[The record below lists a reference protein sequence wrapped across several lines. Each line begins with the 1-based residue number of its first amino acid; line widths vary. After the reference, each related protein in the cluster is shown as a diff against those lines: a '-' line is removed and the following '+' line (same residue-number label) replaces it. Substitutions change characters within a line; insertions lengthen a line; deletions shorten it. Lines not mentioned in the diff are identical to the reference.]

1 MFSSDVILY
10 SFLGGLIPALL
21 WLFFWL
27 REDRCQPEP
36 RAFIFLA
43 FIAGMIT
50 VLAVLPFEK
59 LAASTLSGGMVI
71 VAWALIEEVFK
82 FGAAYLTVLRRRAVD
97 EPIDDLIYMISV
109 ALGFAAFENTL
120 FLISAL
126 QHGDVINSI
135 LTGNLRFIGAMLL
148 HTLASATV
156 GIWMALAFY
165 KSRSVRILYTSLGL
179 ILAIILHALFNFFII
194 TSNGGK
200 LFLVFALVWI
210 GIIVVLLMFE
220 KIKLKTRDYC

>member
-1 MFSSDVILY
+1 MFTPDVLLY

-43 FIAGMIT
+43 FLAGMVT
-50 VLAVLPFEK
+50 VLLVLPFEK
-59 LAASTLSGGMVI
+59 WAAGALSGGGVI
-71 VAWALIEEVFK
+71 IAWAIIEEVFK
-82 FGAAYLTVLRRRAVD
+82 FGAAYVTVLRRRAVD

-126 QHGDVINSI
+126 QHGDVVSSI
-135 LTGNLRFIGAMLL
+135 LTGNLRFVGAMLL

-156 GIWMALAFY
+156 GIAMALAFY
-165 KSRSVRILYTSLGL
+165 KSRATRILYTSLGL
-179 ILAIILHALFNFFII
+179 ILAIVLHALFNFSII
-194 TSNGGK
+194 ASNGGM
-200 LFLVFALVWI
+200 LFVVFALVWI
-210 GIIVVLLMFE
+210 GIVVVLLMFE
-220 KIKLKTRDYC
+220 KVKIRARDYC